1 MEDRRN
7 RKQMNALTEDQA
19 AAVEIVFA
27 ENVRFI
33 ENVVRQ
39 HAFRPDDVPDIVQSV
54 GVQVCRS
61 LSGSLSAFRGNSH
74 LRTWL
79 YRVSVNASRDH
90 YRRERQ
96 QLRSQ
101 EAVAQ
106 TLHEGESVLDPDE
119 QVHASQKLDA
129 VLEAAAKMRPHHRQA
144 IRNLVRYHSGVE
156 PIQPDEGSTVEGARS
171 RLFRARRELRS
182 ILSDDPRFEE

>member
-1 MEDRRN
+1 MEERRN
-7 RKQMNALTEDQA
+7 QPRLDVLTEDQA
-19 AAVEIVFA
+19 AAVELVFT
-27 ENVRFI
+27 ENARFI

-39 HAFRPDDVPDIVQSV
+39 HAFRPDDVQDIVQSV

-61 LSGSLSAFRGNSH
+61 LSGSLAGFSGKSH

-106 TLHEGESVLDPDE
+106 ALYEGEAVFHPDD
-119 QVHASQKLDA
+119 QVQASQQLDA
-129 VLEAAAKMRPHHRQA
+129 VLEAAGQMRPHHRRA
-144 IRNLVRYHSGVE
+144 IRNLVRHHSGAGPVQSE
-156 PIQPDEGSTVEGARS
+156 EGTTVESARC
-171 RLFRARRELRS
+171 RLFRARKELRS
-182 ILSDDPRFEE
+182 ILNDDPRFEE